1 MNLAKEVAKT
11 QKPSSY
17 SSGKNN
23 DNGYGKKWFNEGAR
37 GDRAAANYSEALMN
51 SIWGL
56 YNRYSVHN
64 FKSSTSSKA
73 GEVMFHQAR
82 SGNGKE

>member
-1 MNLAKEVAKT
+1 ML
-11 QKPSSY
+11 
-17 SSGKNN
+17 G
-23 DNGYGKKWFNEGAR
+23 

>member
-1 MNLAKEVAKT
+1 MCLFLPLELEMSVPFGVFAAQKVRQDMNLAKEVAKT

-37 GDRAAANYSEALMN
+37 KNLPISMGPKWILWLSEL
-51 SIWGL
+51 
-56 YNRYSVHN
+56 
-64 FKSSTSSKA
+64 
-73 GEVMFHQAR
+73 
-82 SGNGKE
+82 

>member
-1 MNLAKEVAKT
+1 ML
-11 QKPSSY
+11 
-17 SSGKNN
+17 G
-23 DNGYGKKWFNEGAR
+23 

-82 SGNGKE
+82 SGNGKEWNAAAEISPKHWKPTLNWKMLFFTSISI